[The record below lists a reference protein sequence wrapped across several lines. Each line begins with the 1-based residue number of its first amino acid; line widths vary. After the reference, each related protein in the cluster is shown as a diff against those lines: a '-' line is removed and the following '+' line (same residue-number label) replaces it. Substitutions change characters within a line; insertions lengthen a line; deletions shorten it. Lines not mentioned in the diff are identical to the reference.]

1 MTLRALF
8 RESPASSRAGRVFTV
23 VHEPPGPTRAVVV
36 AVHAFAEE
44 MNKSRPMVAMT
55 ARALAAEGC
64 VVVRPDLRG
73 CGDSEGDLA
82 TLSWDD
88 WRDDVLDAA
97 RWAQQ
102 LAPGRPLWFWG
113 HRAGCLLA
121 CEASACHGGESRLLL
136 WQPQLLGKQVLVQ
149 FLRLKMAGQLQQ
161 GAAKGATEGLQRELS
176 EGRAVEIAG
185 YRLGPGIAAG
195 MAAAQCS
202 APPSRAASEVVWLEV
217 AQQSPASLLPASE
230 AAIARWTAAG
240 STIDARVVEGPLFW
254 QSLGIELAPALVQA
268 TVAAIEARH
277 EDVVA

>member
-8 RESPASSRAGRVFTV
+8 REPLASSRADRVFTV
-23 VHEPPGPTRAVVV
+23 VHEPPGPARAVVV

-44 MNKSRPMVAMT
+44 MNKSRPMVAMA

-88 WRDDVLDAA
+88 WRDDVLDSA

-102 LAPGRPLWFWG
+102 LAPGQPLWFWG

-121 CEASACHGGESRLLL
+121 CEASIRHEGDSRLLL

-195 MAAAQCS
+195 LAAAQCS
-202 APPSRAASEVVWLEV
+202 MSPARAPTEAVWLEV

-230 AAIARWTAAG
+230 AAIARWAAAG
-240 STIDARVVEGPLFW
+240 FAVDARVVEGPLFW
-254 QSLGIELAPALVQA
+254 QSLGVEFAPALLEA
-268 TVAAIEARH
+268 TVAAVAARH
-277 EDVVA
+277 EDAVA